1 VHRGNEPP
9 GLRGAENVA
18 RHQDANE
25 VFTSLWAHSRY
36 GRHVSSQRARSAVA
50 AGHRS
55 IHPNI
60 PGVPWWAAVVV
71 GVTATAV
78 GFAFDAGSGNKELTN
93 VFAALYV
100 VGCVAAVLA
109 VYQSGVFTAVIQP
122 PLILFCAVPGA
133 YWLFHGAKLTGL
145 KDLLINCGYP
155 LIERFP
161 LMLFTS
167 AAVLL
172 IGMIRW
178 YLGKTARS
186 ATKIDADTASSDE
199 RTTGLPGK
207 LATFFGRVSADDD
220 KAPTTGSQRAHA
232 VSRSAKSA
240 KSAKSTDRR
249 RAAKRTAASRSRHVR
264 PPLDDMP
271 EPRSGRPRR
280 DTKGRPTHTR
290 EFDDAEPPRR
300 GRLSRDPDLLG
311 QPPREAR
318 RDPRGRKGR
327 PTSRSSRVEPY
338 EPMEPYEPLT
348 PSEPRRRSVPSG
360 TSGATT
366 THHPISRVRYR
377 TSARADESQKEP
389 RTRSREP
396 RKPTAE
402 SWEYDV

>member
-1 VHRGNEPP
+1 M
-9 GLRGAENVA
+9 A
-18 RHQDANE
+18 RQRDANE
-25 VFTSLWAHSRY
+25 VFTSLSALSRY
-36 GRHVSSQRARSAVA
+36 GRLVSSQRARSAVA

-55 IHPNI
+55 IHPNLA
-60 PGVPWWAAVVV
+60 GVPWWAAVVI

-93 VFAALYV
+93 VFSALYV

-133 YWLFHGAKLTGL
+133 YWLFHGAKLNGL

-178 YLGKTARS
+178 YLGMAARS
-186 ATKIDADTASSDE
+186 AARTDADTASGNGP
-199 RTTGLPGK
+199 TTGLAGK
-207 LATFFGRVSADDD
+207 LAAIFGRSSTGDD
-220 KAPTTGSQRAHA
+220 KATATGSQRAHA
-232 VSRSAKSA
+232 VGRPAKSG

-249 RAAKRTAASRSRHVR
+249 RAAKRPAASRSRHVR
-264 PPLDDMP
+264 PPLDDVP
-271 EPRSGRPRR
+271 EPGSRRPRR
-280 DTKGRPTHTR
+280 DTKGRPTHAR
-290 EFDDAEPPRR
+290 EFDAAEPPRR
-300 GRLSRDPDLLG
+300 SRQPRDPDMRG
-311 QPPREAR
+311 QTSRENR
-318 RDPRGRKGR
+318 SDPRGRKGR
-327 PTSRSSRVEPY
+327 TASRSSRAEPY
-338 EPMEPYEPLT
+338 EPMEPYEPLA
-348 PSEPRRRSVPSG
+348 PSESRRRSVPNG

-377 TSARADESQKEP
+377 ASARADEAQEEP
-389 RTRSREP
+389 RARSRKS